1 MFREN
6 RLKRKIAADEAVY
19 GFWLG
24 LGDPALAEMASAA
37 GYDFV
42 IIDNEHGQQTY
53 AQTLD
58 LMRAARAGDATV
70 MVRPSGQHADE
81 IKRLMDM
88 GAEALMVPMI
98 QSAGEAEAMVAAA
111 LYPPAGIRGYAAPG
125 VRASGYGMVAEYAAR
140 ANDEL
145 FSWPR
150 SKPARRLTMLPPS
163 PAWRESICCFWGL
176 ATCRRPPAIWTL

>member
-6 RLKRKIAADEAVY
+6 RLKRKIAAGEAVY

-88 GAEALMVPMI
+88 GAEA
-98 QSAGEAEAMVAAA
+98 
-111 LYPPAGIRGYAAPG
+111 
-125 VRASGYGMVAEYAAR
+125 
-140 ANDEL
+140 
-145 FSWPR
+145 
-150 SKPARRLTMLPPS
+150 
-163 PAWRESICCFWGL
+163 
-176 ATCRRPPAIWTL
+176 

>member
-6 RLKRKIAADEAVY
+6 RLKRKIAAGEAVY

-24 LGDPALAEMASAA
+24 LGEPALAEMASAA

-81 IKRLMDM
+81 IKRLMDL
-88 GAEALMVPMI
+88 GADDLLNDGYKLI
-98 QSAGEAEAMVAAA
+98 AGMTDATLFRAGVLADVAQFAAA
-111 LYPPAGIRGYAAPG
+111 KKARG
-125 VRASGYGMVAEYAAR
+125 
-140 ANDEL
+140 
-145 FSWPR
+145 
-150 SKPARRLTMLPPS
+150 
-163 PAWRESICCFWGL
+163 
-176 ATCRRPPAIWTL
+176 

>member
-6 RLKRKIAADEAVY
+6 RLKRKIAAGEAVY

-58 LMRAARAGDATV
+58 LMRAARLATP
-70 MVRPSGQHADE
+70 PS
-81 IKRLMDM
+81 
-88 GAEALMVPMI
+88 
-98 QSAGEAEAMVAAA
+98 
-111 LYPPAGIRGYAAPG
+111 
-125 VRASGYGMVAEYAAR
+125 
-140 ANDEL
+140 
-145 FSWPR
+145 WC
-150 SKPARRLTMLPPS
+150 ARRVNTPTRS
-163 PAWRESICCFWGL
+163 SA
-176 ATCRRPPAIWTL
+176 